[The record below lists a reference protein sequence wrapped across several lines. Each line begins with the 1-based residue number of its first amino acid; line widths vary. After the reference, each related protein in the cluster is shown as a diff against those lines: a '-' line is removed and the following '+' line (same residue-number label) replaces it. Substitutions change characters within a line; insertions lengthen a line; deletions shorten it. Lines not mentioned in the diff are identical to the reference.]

1 MYTIWLLKLKKKKIN
16 TITMIDFSIIIVI
29 RSSLNLNK
37 IISIKNPIKTIPED
51 TPLINNWNSSPIKIL
66 ITLKKN
72 IQIKSMIILLFE
84 NTLHM
89 QISKEGFIKFYILK
103 YFKVNHIIW
112 INNNLDIMPVII
124 REGNV

>member
-1 MYTIWLLKLKKKKIN
+1 
-16 TITMIDFSIIIVI
+16 MIDFSIIIVI
-29 RSSLNLNK
+29 RSLLNLNK

-51 TPLINNWNSSPIKIL
+51 IPLINNWNFSPIKIL

-89 QISKEGFIKFYILK
+89 QISKEAFIKFYILK
-103 YFKVNHIIW
+103 YFKVNHITW